1 VRDDVF
7 CCATKACCSKFR
19 VGNQG
24 APTCWDSDGPN
35 GPNTVPNSETVL
47 IDWWTTGDNW
57 CVYRGEKNISGKT
70 TTMKKEQTWKMLSE
84 RIAKTGITVSRNAK
98 SVGAK
103 ISRMEG
109 EYKKA
114 FDFVNNTGQGLM
126 EDGQDITDI
135 MKKMCP
141 YFYELDPIMGSRAST
156 RPMGLFES
164 EGDATE
170 MGEAG
175 DLDDLLAQSD
185 TVSISSNTITSNLR
199 HAGDGSGTDDVEDV
213 NEAAGA
219 RK

>member
-1 VRDDVF
+1 
-7 CCATKACCSKFR
+7 

-109 EYKKA
+109 E
-114 FDFVNNTGQGLM
+114 
-126 EDGQDITDI
+126 
-135 MKKMCP
+135 
-141 YFYELDPIMGSRAST
+141 
-156 RPMGLFES
+156 
-164 EGDATE
+164 
-170 MGEAG
+170 
-175 DLDDLLAQSD
+175 
-185 TVSISSNTITSNLR
+185 
-199 HAGDGSGTDDVEDV
+199 
-213 NEAAGA
+213 
-219 RK
+219 

>member
-1 VRDDVF
+1 
-7 CCATKACCSKFR
+7 
-19 VGNQG
+19 
-24 APTCWDSDGPN
+24 
-35 GPNTVPNSETVL
+35 
-47 IDWWTTGDNW
+47 
-57 CVYRGEKNISGKT
+57 
-70 TTMKKEQTWKMLSE
+70 MKKEQTWKMLSE
-84 RIAKTGITVSRNAK
+84 RIAKAGITVSRNAK

-103 ISRMEG
+103 ISRNEG

-175 DLDDLLAQSD
+175 NLDNLLAQSD